1 MQRYANMF
9 RLPNISAYFF
19 SRLCLFKYRL
29 KM

>member
-9 RLPNISAYFF
+9 RLPNNSAYFF
-19 SRLCLFKYRL
+19 SQLCLIKYSL